1 MQGLRI
7 PEPLRKYLPG
17 APDFIPF
24 SKELPK
30 ETTNQKKT
38 KEKNAAKAKEAAAP
52 KSVAG
57 AAVDKVAEIADKLKE
72 AAV

>member
-1 MQGLRI
+1 
-7 PEPLRKYLPG
+7 LRKYLPG

-30 ETTNQKKT
+30 ETAAQKKT
-38 KEKNAAKAKEAAAP
+38 KEKNAVKAKEAAAP
-52 KSVAG
+52 KTVAG
-57 AAVDKVAEIADKLKE
+57 AAVDKVAEVADKLKE